1 VSFNTAP
8 VDDTHVSQSLSPPRA
23 GRHDLSLRRPSG
35 RPPPL
40 WARPGRAPPHPHPA
54 SASSVGGSASVCIVR
69 NGHFGGWDRPS
80 GSSAAA
86 AARAVSFWARFDSYE
101 MLRTID
107 RQDHNVSI
115 QNRDAATCRGE
126 TRAAPPDCLT
136 ARATISEPLIAWTIP
151 ARDPKFRVRSAAP
164 TPQMWAKDGS
174 ENRLG
179 KKRSG
184 KGRPVSR
191 KRFSTFKTRPTL
203 NIAPSSDHCS

>member
-1 VSFNTAP
+1 MGISEVGTAP
-8 VDDTHVSQSLSPPRA
+8 VA
-23 GRHDLSLRRPSG
+23 
-35 RPPPL
+35 
-40 WARPGRAPPHPHPA
+40 AAPPQRLVP
-54 SASSVGGSASVCIVR
+54 C
-69 NGHFGGWDRPS
+69 
-80 GSSAAA
+80 
-86 AARAVSFWARFDSYE
+86 RFEHVLTATKCSE

-203 NIAPSSDHCS
+203 NNAPSSDHCS